1 MKKYTSNNNYLIN
14 ETLIGGASLSLSDL
28 ELVQSREI
36 KWLNVSSERSDID
49 RKDSLA
55 A

>member
-1 MKKYTSNNNYLIN
+1 MKKYIYDKDCLSH

-28 ELVQSREI
+28 ELVQAREI
-36 KWLNVSSERSDID
+36 KWLNVRRERIEPDK
-49 RKDSLA
+49 KDSLA